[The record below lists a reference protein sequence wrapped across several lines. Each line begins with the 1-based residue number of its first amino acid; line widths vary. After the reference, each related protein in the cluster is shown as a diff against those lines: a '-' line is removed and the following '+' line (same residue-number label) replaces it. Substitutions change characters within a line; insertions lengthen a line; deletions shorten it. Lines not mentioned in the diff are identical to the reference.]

1 MSSRF
6 GGAKLPPGA
15 QRDWFTDLYEDT
27 SNDLLAFL
35 MRRCSTSED
44 AADHLAETY
53 RIAWEKRDRVPD
65 GQDAR
70 PWLFG
75 VARNVMRVDARRRER
90 HAATSHELADALRTA
105 DQTNAVSHTTAAAFL
120 GELSELDQEI
130 ITMLAWDELAPREVA
145 IILGLSANVVRVRA
159 HRARQQL
166 RTRIAASQTPS
177 LPRM

>member
-1 MSSRF
+1 MNSRL
-6 GGAKLPPGA
+6 GRPKRSPSG
-15 QRDWFTDLYEDT
+15 QREWFTKLYQDT
-27 SNDLLAFL
+27 SDDLLAFL
-35 MRRCSTSED
+35 IRRCSTPED

-65 GQDAR
+65 AQDAR

-90 HAATSHELADALRTA
+90 YAATSNELAAALRTV
-105 DQTNAVSHTTAAAFL
+105 DRTNAVSHTTAAAFL
-120 GELSELDQEI
+120 SELSEVDREI

-145 IILGLSANVVRVRA
+145 IVLGLSANVVRVRA

-177 LPRM
+177 MPRT